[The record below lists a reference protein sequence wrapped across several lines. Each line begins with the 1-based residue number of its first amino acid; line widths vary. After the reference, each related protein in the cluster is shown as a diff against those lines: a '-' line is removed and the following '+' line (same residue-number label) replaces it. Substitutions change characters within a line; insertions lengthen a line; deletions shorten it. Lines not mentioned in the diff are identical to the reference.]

1 MNSGVIADYTMHEVV
16 EENHIEASNLCMG
29 GGRWEVGGGKSRKA
43 SRRRVIPEQGEIR
56 VQGLNGPKKK
66 E

>member
-29 GGRWEVGGGKSRKA
+29 GGRWEVASPGKL
-43 SRRRVIPEQGEIR
+43 PEGE
-56 VQGLNGPKKK
+56 
-66 E
+66 